1 MATIMSH
8 NLPLIPLPLKA
19 SLAKTGLMMSGLL
32 GKEVLYGSGPTERS
46 SPVSEARSSPES
58 VMMMA
63 GGQPKEDDRMSC
75 CSEDSELSVGQ
86 EVDLDGSDKT
96 MNGDENRS
104 VASSRIGGLDV
115 EKLIDRHSVE
125 VGEEVS
131 NDSSRYSS
139 SKEPSEEYMKIPVMR
154 PSPTR
159 LHEEF
164 LRNSQLYA
172 EELMRQQMQIV
183 AAARGL
189 NLSPKPLDPTLGLV
203 TRLQDNRSPGKPM
216 FTEEQ
221 KLGFRPHIRGVGDLY
236 PDPNRW
242 SDERSVRS
250 PPESSSF
257 RGIHSHLSAISQITQ
272 NLNSDISKL
281 TSPSSLTSMTSRE
294 SSQSPPNNQ
303 LQAGNHAAHL
313 LQLNNNIALN
323 DQNLKFSIDNI
334 LKADFGR
341 RITDPLKRSG
351 KSYAKKPSAEK
362 PTTSAAPAAMDLTS
376 VMTSAAGCSGTNSSG
391 PSRSFNSSSSSA
403 SGSEVDVPASPQSST
418 GSSKTGEGTSGSTTT
433 TSGSGGPMVWPA
445 WVYCT
450 RYSDRPSSG
459 RSKFLRTPLVIQ
471 NRDRLWRSNLGT
483 EPEAAVSYAI
493 NVLSVRIE
501 TRVNGDVSP
510 ALADS
515 SYPQAGH
522 RMVRSW
528 SGRAT
533 HMSVTLCRL
542 TLP

>member
-19 SLAKTGLMMSGLL
+19 TTAAALAKTTAGLMMSGLL
-32 GKEVLYGSGPTERS
+32 VKHPVEDVFGHGPSIGLAPTDRS
-46 SPVSEARSSPES
+46 SPDMASEARSSPES
-58 VMMMA
+58 LMM
-63 GGQPKEDDRMSC
+63 QQREREDDRMSC

-86 EVDLDGSDKT
+86 EGLDENDKT
-96 MNGDENRS
+96 MNSDEKLS
-104 VASSRIGGLDV
+104 VASTCSRLGGAMDV
-115 EKLIDRHSVE
+115 EKMIDRQSVGDE
-125 VGEEVS
+125 MS

-139 SKEPSEEYMKIPVMR
+139 SKEPSEDFLKIPVMR

-203 TRLQDNRSPGKPM
+203 SRLQEARSPGRIG

-221 KLGFRPHIRGVGDLY
+221 KLGFRPHIRGVGEFY
-236 PDPNRW
+236 QDPNRW

-272 NLNSDISKL
+272 NLNSDLSKL
-281 TSPSSLTSMTSRE
+281 TSPSSLSSVASRE
-294 SSQSPPNNQ
+294 SSQSPP
-303 LQAGNHAAHL
+303 QAQAHL

-341 RITDPLKRSG
+341 RITEPLKRSG
-351 KSYAKKPSAEK
+351 KSYAKKPSVTVEKSNAAIDLTAAEK
-362 PTTSAAPAAMDLTS
+362 LVVTNGTYANNGSNGSS
-376 VMTSAAGCSGTNSSG
+376 VA
-391 PSRSFNSSSSSA
+391 SRSYNSSSSSA
-403 SGSEVDVPASPQSST
+403 SGSEIEIPASPQPPSKPSEGGGSGGGGGGGGGS
-418 GSSKTGEGTSGSTTT
+418 GSSSG
-433 TSGSGGPMVWPA
+433 GSGGPMVWPA

-459 RSKFLRTPLVIQ
+459 RSKCHL
-471 NRDRLWRSNLGT
+471 
-483 EPEAAVSYAI
+483 
-493 NVLSVRIE
+493 
-501 TRVNGDVSP
+501 
-510 ALADS
+510 
-515 SYPQAGH
+515 
-522 RMVRSW
+522 
-528 SGRAT
+528 
-533 HMSVTLCRL
+533 
-542 TLP
+542 

>member
-125 VGEEVS
+125 VGEE
-131 NDSSRYSS
+131 
-139 SKEPSEEYMKIPVMR
+139 EPSEEYMKIPVMR

-236 PDPNRW
+236 PDPNRC
-242 SDERSVRS
+242 
-250 PPESSSF
+250 
-257 RGIHSHLSAISQITQ
+257 
-272 NLNSDISKL
+272 
-281 TSPSSLTSMTSRE
+281 
-294 SSQSPPNNQ
+294 
-303 LQAGNHAAHL
+303 
-313 LQLNNNIALN
+313 
-323 DQNLKFSIDNI
+323 
-334 LKADFGR
+334 
-341 RITDPLKRSG
+341 
-351 KSYAKKPSAEK
+351 
-362 PTTSAAPAAMDLTS
+362 
-376 VMTSAAGCSGTNSSG
+376 AAGCSGTNSSG

-450 RYSDRPSSG
+450 RYSDRPSSV
-459 RSKFLRTPLVIQ
+459 RKVMEEEET
-471 NRDRLWRSNLGT
+471 GT
-483 EPEAAVSYAI
+483 LI
-493 NVLSVRIE
+493 F
-501 TRVNGDVSP
+501 
-510 ALADS
+510 
-515 SYPQAGH
+515 
-522 RMVRSW
+522 M
-528 SGRAT
+528 
-533 HMSVTLCRL
+533 
-542 TLP
+542 

>member
-115 EKLIDRHSVE
+115 EKLIDRHS
-125 VGEEVS
+125 
-131 NDSSRYSS
+131 
-139 SKEPSEEYMKIPVMR
+139 EPSEEYMKIPVMR

-294 SSQSPPNNQ
+294 SSQSPPNNA

-351 KSYAKKPSAEK
+351 KVTRKAVAES
-362 PTTSAAPAAMDLTS
+362 PRLCAP
-376 VMTSAAGCSGTNSSG
+376 
-391 PSRSFNSSSSSA
+391 
-403 SGSEVDVPASPQSST
+403 
-418 GSSKTGEGTSGSTTT
+418 
-433 TSGSGGPMVWPA
+433 
-445 WVYCT
+445 
-450 RYSDRPSSG
+450 
-459 RSKFLRTPLVIQ
+459 PLWI
-471 NRDRLWRSNLGT
+471 
-483 EPEAAVSYAI
+483 
-493 NVLSVRIE
+493 
-501 TRVNGDVSP
+501 
-510 ALADS
+510 
-515 SYPQAGH
+515 
-522 RMVRSW
+522 
-528 SGRAT
+528 
-533 HMSVTLCRL
+533 
-542 TLP
+542 